1 MGDGDEEERIAGVG
15 NTGKGV
21 VPWMLLVRV
30 AYSIGFH
37 DLNIPSSEGCDNT
50 KCSTS
55 SQKASVGRTTAVQ
68 QVCKAKEQECQ
79 VKGEEEGEEGDSR
92 AKSADEQQEG
102 EDEPTHEVKSERVEE
117 RRG

>member
-1 MGDGDEEERIAGVG
+1 MD
-15 NTGKGV
+15 V
-21 VPWMLLVRV
+21 VSTS

-37 DLNIPSSEGCDNT
+37 GLNIPSSEGCDNT
-50 KCSTS
+50 KRTTS
-55 SQKASVGRTTAVQ
+55 SQKTSVGRTTAVQ
-68 QVCKAKEQECQ
+68 QVCEAKEQERQ

-92 AKSADEQQEG
+92 AESADEQQEG